1 MTKTIEEL
9 SKEQVEQVRELFRE
23 YAKDNYLEEITTN
36 EYQFEDYLDYRD
48 KNEIE
53 EFTQEKLS
61 KGLDRLEIID
71 ELFDNYFLYSEQYGI
86 DYHRTEFESEYS
98 EQLEEILGEDYQTY
112 YFINDWENEIV
123 TLSGNVDYESVVDN
137 MKLPVTILLEDYDS
151 RNSEFGDNSFYNIF
165 YRVDYDNTDDIQELI
180 DMLNDSSL
188 ETLLDKQGYSVEQFV
203 QYLVDIYNEKESPLD
218 DDKVFQSIKQE
229 VDNAYNNLALTV
241 CRLMTFKEIENMRQ
255 SDKIKITTD
264 DTIGYHGF
272 IDGSGS
278 LFEIKLNND
287 MEFNTRDIE
296 IVIDGNLGYGI
307 SEVYG
312 SFLVE

>member
-36 EYQFEDYLDYRD
+36 EYQFEDYLDYRE

-53 EFTQEKLS
+53 EFTQEQLS
-61 KGLDRLEIID
+61 KGLDRLEIIN

-112 YFINDWENEIV
+112 NFINDWENEIV
-123 TLSGNVDYESVVDN
+123 ILSGNVDYESVVDN
-137 MKLPVTILLEDYDS
+137 VKLPITILLEDYDS

-241 CRLMTFKEIENMRQ
+241 CRTMTLKELEHLQQ
-255 SDKIKITTD
+255 SDKITITTD

>member
-36 EYQFEDYLDYRD
+36 EYQFEDYLDYRE

-53 EFTQEKLS
+53 EFTQEQLS
-61 KGLDRLEIID
+61 KGLDRLEIIN

-112 YFINDWENEIV
+112 NFINDWENEIV
-123 TLSGNVDYESVVDN
+123 ILSGNVDYESVVDN
-137 MKLPVTILLEDYDS
+137 VKLPITILLEDYDS

-287 MEFNTRDIE
+287 MEFNTKDIE
-296 IVIDGNLGYGI
+296 IVIDGSLGYGI
-307 SEVYG
+307 SEVYS

>member
-9 SKEQVEQVRELFRE
+9 NKEQVEQVRELFRE

-61 KGLDRLEIID
+61 KGLDRLEIIN

-112 YFINDWENEIV
+112 NFINDWENEIV
-123 TLSGNVDYESVVDN
+123 ILSGNVDYESVVDN
-137 MKLPVTILLEDYDS
+137 VKLPITILLEDYDS

-203 QYLVDIYNEKESPLD
+203 QYLVDIYNEKESLLD

-229 VDNAYNNLALTV
+229 VDNAYNYMALTV
-241 CRLMTFKEIENMRQ
+241 CRIMTLKELEHLQQ
-255 SDKIKITTD
+255 SDKITITTD

>member
-36 EYQFEDYLDYRD
+36 EYQFEDYLDYRE

-61 KGLDRLEIID
+61 KGLDRLEIIN

-112 YFINDWENEIV
+112 NFINDWENEIV
-123 TLSGNVDYESVVDN
+123 ILSGNVDYESVVDN
-137 MKLPVTILLEDYDS
+137 VKLPITILLEDYDS

-287 MEFNTRDIE
+287 MEFNTKDIE
-296 IVIDGNLGYGI
+296 IVIDGSLGYGI
-307 SEVYG
+307 SEVYS

>member
-9 SKEQVEQVRELFRE
+9 NKEQVEQVRELFRE

-61 KGLDRLEIID
+61 KGLDRLEIIN
-71 ELFDNYFLYSEQYGI
+71 ELFDNYYLYSEQYGI

-137 MKLPVTILLEDYDS
+137 VELPVTILLEDYDS

-229 VDNAYNNLALTV
+229 VDNAYNYVALTV
-241 CRLMTFKEIENMRQ
+241 CRIMTFKELEQLQQ
-255 SDKIKITTD
+255 SDKITITTD

-278 LFEIKLNND
+278 LFEIELNND
-287 MEFNTRDIE
+287 MEFNTNDIE
-296 IVIDGNLGYGI
+296 IVIDGSFGYGI
-307 SEVYG
+307 SDVYG

>member
-9 SKEQVEQVRELFRE
+9 NKEQVEQVRELFRE

-48 KNEIE
+48 KNEVE

-61 KGLDRLEIID
+61 KGLDRLEIIN
-71 ELFDNYFLYSEQYGI
+71 ELFDNYYLYSEQYGI

-137 MKLPVTILLEDYDS
+137 VELPVTILLEDYDS

-229 VDNAYNNLALTV
+229 VDNAYNYVALTV
-241 CRLMTFKEIENMRQ
+241 CRIMTFKELEQLQQ
-255 SDKIKITTD
+255 SDKITITTD

-278 LFEIKLNND
+278 LFEIELNND
-287 MEFNTRDIE
+287 MEFNTNDIE
-296 IVIDGNLGYGI
+296 IVIDGSFGYGI
-307 SEVYG
+307 SDVYG

>member
-23 YAKDNYLEEITTN
+23 YAKDKYLEEITTN
-36 EYQFEDYLDYRD
+36 EYQFEDYLDYRE

-53 EFTQEKLS
+53 EFTQEQLS
-61 KGLDRLEIID
+61 KGLDRLEIIN
-71 ELFDNYFLYSEQYGI
+71 ELFDNYFLYNEQYGI

-137 MKLPVTILLEDYDS
+137 VKLPITILLEDYDS

-188 ETLLDKQGYSVEQFV
+188 KTLLDKQGYSVEQFV

-229 VDNAYNNLALTV
+229 VDNAYNYLALTV

>member
-9 SKEQVEQVRELFRE
+9 NKEQVEQVRKLFRE
-23 YAKDNYLEEITTN
+23 YAKNNYIEEITPN
-36 EYQFEDYLDYRD
+36 EYQFEDHLDYQEIYD
-48 KNEIE
+48 IE

-71 ELFDNYFLYSEQYGI
+71 ELFDNYFLYSEQDSI
-86 DYHRTEFESEYS
+86 DYYRTEFESEYS
-98 EQLEEILGEDYQTY
+98 EQLEEILGDDYQTY
-112 YFINDWENEIV
+112 NFINDWENEIV

-137 MKLPVTILLEDYDS
+137 VELPVTILLEDYDS

-165 YRVDYDNTDDIQELI
+165 YRVDYDNADDIQDLI

-188 ETLLDKQGYSVEQFV
+188 KTLLDKQGYSVEQFV
-203 QYLVDIYNEKESPLD
+203 QYLVDVYNEKESPLD

-229 VDNAYNNLALTV
+229 VDNAYNYVALTV
-241 CRLMTFKEIENMRQ
+241 CRTMTFKEIENMQQ
-255 SDKIKITTD
+255 SDKITITTD